1 MACSARWWALGVVVS
16 ALLHRQHAKQRYNPT
31 KHVAGVVG
39 LQWHQWHCRDLAIV
53 TSHSPRHRCLHSR
66 RTAAVVA
73 AVLSSPCYRRRFA
86 VPLYRRRTA
95 VSSPLYRRR
104 CIVAAY
110 RRLVAAVVSPP
121 CRRRCIVAVVS
132 SPCIAAVS
140 PPCRRRIVAAVSSPP
155 PLSPVVAFFARQN
168 FVQQSSSIVFG

>member
-1 MACSARWWALGVVVS
+1 MPLACSARWWALGVVVS

-104 CIVAAY
+104 
-110 RRLVAAVVSPP
+110 VSPP
-121 CRRRCIVAVVS
+121 YCRRCIAAVSSPLYRRRCIVAVY
-132 SPCIAAVS
+132 CRRIS